1 VAVLKVRVY
10 IDLSHQVYV
19 YHVSDFKGYR

>member
-1 VAVLKVRVY
+1 VLKVRVY